1 MTATDQKHV
10 YLKDLH
16 FEHRLWMNELNFAK
30 DEMIS
35 LTKRLEEVVSK
46 NTDKEFEYMADSL
59 QNRLIRQKE
68 VVGELRHAI
77 KTHESSLA
85 HYAEDHPI
93 AIDHVYFADHQGLRN
108 QMARF
113 ATLYAPFK
121 AEFMNFIAKWM

>member
-1 MTATDQKHV
+1 MTATQQKHV

-16 FEHRLWMNELNFAK
+16 FEHRIWMNELNFAK
-30 DEMIS
+30 DEMVS

-68 VVGELRHAI
+68 VVGELRHTI
-77 KTHESSLA
+77 KAHETSLA
-85 HYAEDHPI
+85 HYAEEHLI
-93 AIDHVYFADHQGLRN
+93 AVDHVYFTDHQGLRER
-108 QMARF
+108 MARF

>member
-1 MTATDQKHV
+1 MTAIQQKHV

-30 DEMIS
+30 DEMGS
-35 LTKRLEEVVSK
+35 LAKRLEEVVSK
-46 NTDKEFEYMADSL
+46 NTNKEFEYLADSL

-68 VVGELRHAI
+68 VMDELRHAI
-77 KTHESSLA
+77 KTHETSLA

-93 AIDHVYFADHQGLRN
+93 AIDHVYFADHQDLREK
-108 QMARF
+108 MARF

>member
-1 MTATDQKHV
+1 MTATQPKHV

-46 NTDKEFEYMADSL
+46 NTDKTFEYTANSL
-59 QNRLIRQKE
+59 QNRLIRQNE
-68 VVGELRHAI
+68 VVNELRHAI
-77 KTHESSLA
+77 KAHESSLA
-85 HYAEDHPI
+85 HYVESHPI
-93 AIDHVYFADHQGLRN
+93 AIDHVYFTDHEGLRER
-108 QMARF
+108 MARF
-113 ATLYAPFK
+113 TTLYAPFK